1 MLDRLTPVRSQAPA
15 PAEPATAPPEPHAA
29 RVTSA
34 APPGSAAPTPP
45 ATKERRAVD
54 RDALYAEVDTLAAR
68 YRATPDPDLA
78 VALID
83 KRFEAAE
90 AYDGAPARADWPPAY
105 TDPFPDKEPGT
116 LPEVPAAEMT
126 TEVVAGAI
134 AHHGCCVVRGLF
146 SPERVQRTIDAVH
159 EVERRRAVPEDE
171 LVPDAWYRPFTG
183 IDPMHQALRRMVHQQ
198 GGTWLADSPIASAQV
213 LDDLREVGVIDV
225 VADHFGE
232 RPYFSL
238 QKSTLRRSPPV
249 HNFSGWHQDGSFLGP
264 EVRTLNVW
272 VALTDC
278 GGDRPTPGLEVVPRR
293 VDVLLDT
300 DGGLGSASISDAQVH
315 ATAGDTPTITPPFDA
330 GDALVFDQHFV
341 HRTHLFPEMTDDRYA
356 LECWL
361 FAPSFAAVEYVPLVV

>member
-1 MLDRLTPVRSQAPA
+1 
-15 PAEPATAPPEPHAA
+15 
-29 RVTSA
+29 
-34 APPGSAAPTPP
+34 
-45 ATKERRAVD
+45 
-54 RDALYAEVDTLAAR
+54 
-68 YRATPDPDLA
+68 
-78 VALID
+78 
-83 KRFEAAE
+83 
-90 AYDGAPARADWPPAY
+90 
-105 TDPFPDKEPGT
+105 
-116 LPEVPAAEMT
+116 
-126 TEVVAGAI
+126 
-134 AHHGCCVVRGLF
+134 
-146 SPERVQRTIDAVH
+146 
-159 EVERRRAVPEDE
+159 
-171 LVPDAWYRPFTG
+171 
-183 IDPMHQALRRMVHQQ
+183 VHQQ